1 MKLIARIG
9 LVLALFL
16 VAASCSVDQLKQH
29 YWSQGIDP
37 GQYSEADLQIQADA
51 ITAYMFEQADL
62 HKFDWVLSD
71 GQLFNLRWC
80 ESTDNYQAV
89 SAGGTYR
96 GAYQFS
102 QSTWNWVA
110 GTHHPKYVGEDPRWA
125 APEVQDAMTR
135 ALWYMQGPA
144 PWPVCGYRV

>member
-16 VAASCSVDQLKQH
+16 VAASCSVDQLKAS

-37 GQYSEADLQIQADA
+37 GQYSEADLQAQAA
-51 ITAYMFEQADL
+51 AVTAYMFEQQEL

-89 SAGGTYR
+89 ER
-96 GAYQFS
+96 GRH
-102 QSTWNWVA
+102 V
-110 GTHHPKYVGEDPRWA
+110 PRRLPVQPDHVELGRGHA
-125 APEVQDAMTR
+125 SPEVR
-135 ALWYMQGPA
+135 
-144 PWPVCGYRV
+144 R